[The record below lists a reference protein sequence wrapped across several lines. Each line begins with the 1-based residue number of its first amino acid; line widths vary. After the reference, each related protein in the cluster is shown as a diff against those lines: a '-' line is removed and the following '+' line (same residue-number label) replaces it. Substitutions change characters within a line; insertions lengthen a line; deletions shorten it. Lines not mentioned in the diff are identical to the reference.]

1 MKASMSWSRVKR
13 QTLRD
18 HVCHPRLLCP
28 GKFIINIHRQ
38 YKIAHERTKFN
49 HYLTTKPAL
58 HKILEGKLQP
68 KEVSY
73 NHKTQSIDDITKTN
87 PKEVENTH
95 NNIANNVNFKKKE
108 LAITGH

>member
-1 MKASMSWSRVKR
+1 MQESMSWSQVKR

-38 YKIAHERTKFN
+38 YKIVHERTKFT
-49 HYLTTKPAL
+49 HYQATNLAL
-58 HKILEGKLQP
+58 HKILEGKLQA

-73 NHKTQSIDDITKTN
+73 NHKTESIDDITKTN
-87 PKEVENTH
+87 PKEGENTH
-95 NNIANNVNFKKKE
+95 IKIPNNKNLKKSN
-108 LAITGH
+108 